1 MRRWSPGSILER
13 FINAAIRLLGP
24 VDGDLPGRKLLTLVH
39 AMVAG
44 GTHIEDADVLRS
56 GRRLW
61 VLSHRVMVPSALG
74 MSLCASRSVMSVHW
88 TRCSQRRVVGPSPS
102 GPHFTLAQ
110 RAHPAF
116 LSSGPSGQSFENPNS
131 AHPT

>member
-13 FINAAIRLLGP
+13 FINAPVRLLGP

-56 GRRLW
+56 GATSLGS
-61 VLSHRVMVPSALG
+61 SHRVMVPSALG
-74 MSLCASRSVMSVHW
+74 MFLCAFPFGHVRPLDAV
-88 TRCSQRRVVGPSPS
+88 
-102 GPHFTLAQ
+102 LAEARG
-110 RAHPAF
+110 RA
-116 LSSGPSGQSFENPNS
+116 
-131 AHPT
+131 